1 MRVSTN
7 WLKDYMKIDLPINEL
22 AEKISRT
29 SVEIEGQSQMQGNM
43 KKVVIAKVLTVEP
56 HPDSDHMVITQ
67 VDAGEEEP
75 VQIVTGAPN
84 IAEGQT
90 VILAKHGSVIGNG
103 VKIKKGKLRG
113 VRSNGMLCALQEV
126 GLDDKLAPKELEAGI
141 WVFNE
146 DDAKDLKPGDDAFH
160 ALGMDDDILETGI
173 TPNRADM
180 LSMNGTAFEV
190 AAMLGVPM
198 TLPKFELHEATQK
211 TNETL
216 QVEVPKE
223 LATTYGVRV
232 VKNVAVKDSP
242 LWMQKRLWNM
252 GIRPINNIVDITNYL
267 MLMYGQPLHAFDYG
281 KLPSTNLKVRTA
293 QAGEKLVTL
302 DDVERET
309 SAGDI
314 LITADNEPLMF
325 AGVMGGASTRVTD
338 QTQTV
343 VLEAAIFEPTSIR
356 HTARDQNLHSEASQR
371 FERGVDESMTLVALD
386 HAAALMAELAGGDVL
401 AEPVIAQSKTIS
413 LPVVSVTLEYI
424 RHVLGMEIT
433 VTEVGDIFDRL
444 QFAYQEDQGEF
455 KVEIPTRRW
464 DISISADLVEEV
476 ARMYGYDNLPTTLPV
491 GEMTPGQLTPA
502 QTLIRASR
510 HTLEG
515 LGLNQAMS
523 YVLTTPKKAKH
534 FQLEAGMPVQLNYP
548 MSQDRQQTRSSLL
561 TGLLDDTAYN
571 IAHNQNDVALY
582 EQGRIFIADSDQTQQ
597 PREIEHL
604 AGVISGN
611 WHQRSWADAAEAVDF
626 YALKG
631 IVERLLENYKFKQEI
646 KFVPTDRHVE
656 MHPGRTADIFVGEVY
671 VGMVGQIHPLIAKEY
686 KINET
691 FGFELN
697 LDTII
702 DLKKLKTQ
710 YNEVSRYPEISRD
723 IAVLVNKELDAATLQ
738 KTIVQ
743 ASGRY
748 LEKVELFDVYTGMN
762 VGSDQKSLA
771 YTLTFV
777 DRENTLTDDV
787 VTGAVEAITNTLEET
802 YNAEIR

>member
-1 MRVSTN
+1 
-7 WLKDYMKIDLPINEL
+7 MKIDLPINEL

-267 MLMYGQPLHAFDYG
+267 MLMYGQPLHAFDYD

-413 LPVVSVTLEYI
+413 LPVVSITLEYI

-515 LGLNQAMS
+515 LGPKSS
-523 YVLTTPKKAKH
+523 YVICIDDTEKGKTFPIRSWDARTIKLSN
-534 FQLEAGMPVQLNYP
+534 V
-548 MSQDRQQTRSSLL
+548 TRSS
-561 TGLLDDTAYN
+561 A
-571 IAHNQNDVALY
+571 
-582 EQGRIFIADSDQTQQ
+582 
-597 PREIEHL
+597 
-604 AGVISGN
+604 
-611 WHQRSWADAAEAVDF
+611 
-626 YALKG
+626 
-631 IVERLLENYKFKQEI
+631 
-646 KFVPTDRHVE
+646 
-656 MHPGRTADIFVGEVY
+656 
-671 VGMVGQIHPLIAKEY
+671 
-686 KINET
+686 
-691 FGFELN
+691 
-697 LDTII
+697 
-702 DLKKLKTQ
+702 
-710 YNEVSRYPEISRD
+710 
-723 IAVLVNKELDAATLQ
+723 
-738 KTIVQ
+738 
-743 ASGRY
+743 
-748 LEKVELFDVYTGMN
+748 
-762 VGSDQKSLA
+762 
-771 YTLTFV
+771 
-777 DRENTLTDDV
+777 NT
-787 VTGAVEAITNTLEET
+787 
-802 YNAEIR
+802 

>member
-1 MRVSTN
+1 
-7 WLKDYMKIDLPINEL
+7 
-22 AEKISRT
+22 
-29 SVEIEGQSQMQGNM
+29 
-43 KKVVIAKVLTVEP
+43 
-56 HPDSDHMVITQ
+56 
-67 VDAGEEEP
+67 
-75 VQIVTGAPN
+75 
-84 IAEGQT
+84 
-90 VILAKHGSVIGNG
+90 
-103 VKIKKGKLRG
+103 
-113 VRSNGMLCALQEV
+113 
-126 GLDDKLAPKELEAGI
+126 
-141 WVFNE
+141 
-146 DDAKDLKPGDDAFH
+146 
-160 ALGMDDDILETGI
+160 
-173 TPNRADM
+173 
-180 LSMNGTAFEV
+180 
-190 AAMLGVPM
+190 
-198 TLPKFELHEATQK
+198 
-211 TNETL
+211 
-216 QVEVPKE
+216 
-223 LATTYGVRV
+223 
-232 VKNVAVKDSP
+232 
-242 LWMQKRLWNM
+242 
-252 GIRPINNIVDITNYL
+252 
-267 MLMYGQPLHAFDYG
+267 
-281 KLPSTNLKVRTA
+281 
-293 QAGEKLVTL
+293 
-302 DDVERET
+302 
-309 SAGDI
+309 
-314 LITADNEPLMF
+314 
-325 AGVMGGASTRVTD
+325 
-338 QTQTV
+338 
-343 VLEAAIFEPTSIR
+343 
-356 HTARDQNLHSEASQR
+356 
-371 FERGVDESMTLVALD
+371 
-386 HAAALMAELAGGDVL
+386 
-401 AEPVIAQSKTIS
+401 
-413 LPVVSVTLEYI
+413 
-424 RHVLGMEIT
+424 
-433 VTEVGDIFDRL
+433 
-444 QFAYQEDQGEF
+444 
-455 KVEIPTRRW
+455 
-464 DISISADLVEEV
+464 
-476 ARMYGYDNLPTTLPV
+476 
-491 GEMTPGQLTPA
+491 
-502 QTLIRASR
+502 
-510 HTLEG
+510 
-515 LGLNQAMS
+515 
-523 YVLTTPKKAKH
+523 
-534 FQLEAGMPVQLNYP
+534 

-646 KFVPTDRHVE
+646 KFVPIDRHVE

>member
-1 MRVSTN
+1 MKVSTN

-43 KKVVIAKVLTVEP
+43 KKVVIAKVLSVEP

-75 VQIVTGAPN
+75 IQIVTGAPN

-90 VILAKHGSVIGNG
+90 VILAKHGSVIGDG
-103 VKIKKGKLRG
+103 IKIKKGKLRG

-146 DDAKDLKPGDDAFH
+146 NDAKDMKPGDDAFH
-160 ALGMDDDILETGI
+160 ALGMDDNILETGI

-190 AAMLGVPM
+190 AAMLD
-198 TLPKFELHEATQK
+198 LPVTMPEFDLNETTQK
-211 TNETL
+211 TNEVL
-216 QVEVPKE
+216 NVEAPRE
-223 LATTYGVRV
+223 LASTYGLRV
-232 VKNVAVKDSP
+232 IKNVVIQDSP

-252 GIRPINNIVDITNYL
+252 GIRPINNVVDVTNYL
-267 MLMYGQPLHAFDYG
+267 MLMYGQPLHAFDFD
-281 KLPSTNLKVRTA
+281 KLPSTNLKVRVA
-293 QAGEKLVTL
+293 KAGEKLVTL

-314 LITADNEPLMF
+314 LITANDQPLMF
-325 AGVMGGASTRVTD
+325 AGIMGGASTQVTE
-338 QTQTV
+338 QTQTI
-343 VLEAAIFEPTSIR
+343 VLEAAIFEPTAIR

-386 HAAALMAELAGGDVL
+386 HAAALMAELTDGVVL
-401 AEPVIAQSKTIS
+401 AEPLIAQNKSIN
-413 LPVVSVTLEYI
+413 LPVVSVTLAYI
-424 RHVLGMEIT
+424 QHVLGMEISAN
-433 VTEVGDIFDRL
+433 EVGSIFDRL
-444 QFAYQEDQGEF
+444 QFSYQENQGEF
-455 KVEIPTRRW
+455 EVEIPARRW

-476 ARMYGYDNLPTTLPV
+476 ARLYGYDNLPTTLPV
-491 GEMTPGQLTPA
+491 GEMTPGKLTPA

-523 YVLTTPKKAKH
+523 YVLTTPQKAKH
-534 FQLEAGMPVQLNYP
+534 FQLENGMPVQLSYP

-571 IAHNQNDVALY
+571 IAHNQTDVALY
-582 EQGRIFIADSDQTQQ
+582 EQGRIFIADPDQTQQ

-611 WHQRSWADAAEAVDF
+611 WQQRSWTDAAEAVNF
-626 YALKG
+626 YDLKG
-631 IVERLLENYKFKQEI
+631 IVERLLNNYKFKKAV
-646 KFVPTDRHVE
+646 KFVPTDRHPE
-656 MHPGRTADIFVGEVY
+656 MHPGRTADIFVGDVY
-671 VGMVGQIHPLIAKEY
+671 VGMIGQIHPLTAKNY

-702 DLKKLKTQ
+702 DLKKVKAQ
-710 YNEVSRYPEISRD
+710 YNAISRYPEISRD
-723 IAVLVNKELDAATLQ
+723 MAVLVDRKLDADTLQ
-738 KTIVQ
+738 QAIVQ
-743 ASGRY
+743 AGGRY
-748 LEKVELFDVYTGMN
+748 LEKVELFDVYNGIN
-762 VGSDQKSLA
+762 VGNDQKSLA
-771 YTLTFV
+771 YTMTFV
-777 DRENTLTDDV
+777 DRENTLTDEV
-787 VTGAVEAITNTLEET
+787 VTGAMDAIADTLRDAF
-802 YNAEIR
+802 NAEIR